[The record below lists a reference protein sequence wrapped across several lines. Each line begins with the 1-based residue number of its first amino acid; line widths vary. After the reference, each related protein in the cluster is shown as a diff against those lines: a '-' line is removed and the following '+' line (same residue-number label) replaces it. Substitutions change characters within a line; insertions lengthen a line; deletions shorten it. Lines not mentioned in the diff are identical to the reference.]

1 MRDDEGI
8 DPEADAALY
17 WILTFGLALIMI
29 VTLVR

>member
-17 WILTFGLALIMI
+17 WILTCGLALIMI